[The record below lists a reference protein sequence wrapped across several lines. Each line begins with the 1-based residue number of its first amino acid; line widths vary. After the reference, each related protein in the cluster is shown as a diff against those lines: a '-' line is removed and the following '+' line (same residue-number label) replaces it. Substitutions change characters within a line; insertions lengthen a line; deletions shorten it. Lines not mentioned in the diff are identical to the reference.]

1 VKLKIVAAV
10 IAGLLV
16 VGGGAFA
23 LTRLLN
29 APAEDAAVSYVPED
43 AIGYA
48 NFFIRPS
55 TSQRRALDAILR
67 RIPGIETTDDVI
79 DRFVELLDEALAQED
94 LSYEEDVEPWLGDQ
108 VAAFMVGGGSVEL
121 PNFAVL
127 IESKDDGALEDF
139 VDALAA
145 QSDVELEEKTYEG
158 ASYRMQEGGEDGVA
172 VGVVEG
178 FLVGGTEDA
187 FKAAVDA
194 HASGETIE
202 TEDDF
207 ADATEPLNED
217 WIGLFYLDTADFI
230 SEFAQTQGFGP
241 NEQAA
246 FDALGFDE
254 QEPQAA
260 ILYATNDSVV
270 FESTGGFNPTGRFG
284 ELAETITEPGLVPD
298 LPAETW
304 AAYGIPSFGGF
315 FDGIFETFQ
324 NVPGFDRRQVDAL
337 FYGQTGLRLQE
348 DVLSW
353 MEDAGFFVQGTSIQG
368 IGGGLVIESND
379 PAKTDRLLAKLQ
391 DLVTQ
396 QGIRTRPESRGD
408 LEGFSVT
415 IPGVP
420 APVYALGG
428 DRLVIAYGDEAAE
441 AAAGEGERLRDS
453 EAFAA
458 AQDAVGEDFNVSFF
472 VDVDAAQR
480 FGEAAATFAGA
491 PMDVYE
497 REVKPYVDVLTHVVG
512 AARMEGDRIVQKIV
526 IGVE

>member
-1 VKLKIVAAV
+1 MKLKTLVAV

-23 LTRLLN
+23 LTRMLN
-29 APAEDAAVSYVPED
+29 APSEDAAVSYVPED

-48 NFFIRPS
+48 NVFIQPS
-55 TSQRRALDAILR
+55 NSQKRALDAILTKF
-67 RIPGIETTDDVI
+67 PGIETTDEAI
-79 DRFVELLDEALAQED
+79 DRVVELIDAALAEED

-108 VAAFMVGGGSVEL
+108 VAAFAVSGGTVDL

-127 IESKDDGALEDF
+127 VESTDDGALEDF
-139 VDALAA
+139 VDAVAA
-145 QSDVELEEKTYEG
+145 KSEVELDERTHEGQTYL
-158 ASYRMQEGGEDGVA
+158 MQAGGEDDVA
-172 VGVVEG
+172 VGVVDG
-178 FLVGGTEDA
+178 FLIVGTEDA

-194 HASGETIE
+194 NAGGETL
-202 TEDDF
+202 EDDEDF
-207 ADATEPLNED
+207 LAATEPLNED
-217 WIGLFYLDTADFI
+217 WIGLFYLDTAEFV
-230 SEFAQTQGFGP
+230 SEFAETEGLGP

-246 FDALGFDE
+246 FDALGFD
-254 QEPQAA
+254 QQNPQAA
-260 ILYATNDSVV
+260 ILYATPDSVT
-270 FESTGGFNPTGRFG
+270 FESTGGFSPTGQFG
-284 ELAETITEPGLVPD
+284 ELAEVVGEPGLVPD

-315 FDGIFETFQ
+315 FDGLFETFQ
-324 NVPGFDRRQVDAL
+324 NIPGFDRAQVDAM

-353 MEDAGFFVQGTSIQG
+353 MEDAGFFVQGTSIQE

-379 PAKTDRLLAKLQ
+379 PAKTNRLLEKLE

-396 QGIRTRPESRGD
+396 QGIRTTPESRGG
-408 LEGFSVT
+408 LEGFSIA

-428 DRLVIAYGDEAAE
+428 DRLVIAYGGDAAD

-458 AQDAVGEDFNVSFF
+458 AQDEVGDDFNVSFF

-491 PMDVYE
+491 PMDTYE
-497 REVKPYVDVLTHVVG
+497 QEVKPYVDVLTHVVG
-512 AARMEGDRIVQKIV
+512 AAKMEGETIVQKFV